1 MVASSKNEVSETT
14 VQSIANQ
21 AHWAQVRLAKTN
33 ILTYISQ
40 GENKMTKKLY
50 DDMPYEN
57 RFEAKIVC
65 IKEEKGKKLIE
76 LDQTLFF
83 PEEGGQSPDTGTLA
97 GIPVEDVQIKE
108 GIIWHTLP
116 VDADLKEGQC
126 LQGEIDFAHRYD
138 LMQHHSGE
146 HLFSG
151 LVYGKYG
158 YNNVGFHLTEE
169 IMTVDYSGP
178 LTEEQL
184 WELEKEANKIIW
196 QNRPI
201 ICEYPNKEVLDKTD
215 YRSKKEIDGAIRLVT
230 VTGVDVCACCAPH
243 VKTTGE
249 VGVITITNWENY
261 KGGIRITLCCGQRAV
276 AYGQQNRSVIKEAMK
291 TLSVKAEE
299 VPEAIAR
306 LKEEIATLKTEKAEL
321 LSEVIAGKVKEV
333 EAAPVLLAFEKGYDA
348 NAQRQLMNSLGEKAE
363 RLAAVLVETDTDTY
377 RYMMASET
385 IDVKALQGNLK
396 EMFAAKGGGK
406 PPMIQGTLVGK
417 KEEIAAFLKEV

>member
-1 MVASSKNEVSETT
+1 
-14 VQSIANQ
+14 
-21 AHWAQVRLAKTN
+21 
-33 ILTYISQ
+33 
-40 GENKMTKKLY
+40 MTKKLY